1 MKKIVVFT
9 GTRAEYGLMKTLIKK
24 LHEDKYFKF
33 NLLISASHL
42 DSKFGNTIEE
52 IKNDGIPTDFVLPI
66 DINSNKRSDMSFQ
79 TSEVIKQ
86 VSLSLGKLNPE
97 YLIILGDRFES
108 FGAAAAG
115 HLLGVKNIHLHGG
128 ETSLGAL
135 DDKLRHAIS
144 QLSTIHFTSAEI
156 HKKKVEEMVG
166 SSSKVFNIGPLV
178 MDGFLN
184 LKLLSKK
191 DFQRRTGFV
200 FSNKNFVVT
209 FHPETLSADFGISG
223 LENLL
228 KCLKDNNCNVLFTAP
243 NADVGSDLV
252 LKNIKDFINLNNNN
266 NNKYLF
272 IPSLGQELYL
282 NALLLF
288 DCVVGN
294 SSSGIVEAPLVD
306 SNVLNIGDRQKGR
319 YRFGSVID
327 VDNSYSS
334 ISNAIND
341 ILGQTKKVEFN
352 YKSLIKSI
360 KKDSPSNKIIQILKN
375 NNLNL

>member
-1 MKKIVVFT
+1 MKKIAVFT
-9 GTRAEYGLMKTLIKK
+9 GSRAEYGLMKTLIKK
-24 LHEDKYFKF
+24 LNEDKYFEF

-52 IKNDGIPTDFVLPI
+52 IKYDGIPIQFVLPI
-66 DINSNKRSDMSFQ
+66 TIDSKKKSDMSLQ

-86 VSLSLGKLNPE
+86 VSLSLDKLNPE

-108 FGAAAAG
+108 FGAATAG
-115 HLLGVKNIHLHGG
+115 HLLGVKIIHLHGG

-144 QLSTIHFTSAEI
+144 QLSTVHFTSAEI

-166 SSSKVFNIGPLV
+166 SSSEIFNIGPMV

-191 DFQRRTGFV
+191 DFEKRTGFV
-200 FSNKNFVVT
+200 FSNKNFLVT
-209 FHPETLSADFGISG
+209 FHPETLSTDFGISG
-223 LENLL
+223 FKNLL
-228 KCLKDNNCNVLFTAP
+228 KCLKNNDCNVLFTAP
-243 NADVGSDLV
+243 NADVGSDLI
-252 LKNIKDFINLNNNN
+252 LKIIKDFINQKNT
-266 NNKYLF
+266 KYLL

-288 DCVVGN
+288 DCVAGN

-306 SNVLNIGDRQKGR
+306 TNVLNIGDRQKGR
-319 YRFGSVID
+319 YRFGHVID
-327 VDNSYSS
+327 VDNNYNS

-341 ILGQTKKVEFN
+341 ILDKNKKIDFN
-352 YKSLIKSI
+352 YRNLRESI
-360 KKDSPSNKIIQILKN
+360 KKNSPSNKIIQILKN
-375 NNLNL
+375 KL

>member
-24 LHEDKYFKF
+24 LDKDKYFEF

-66 DINSNKRSDMSFQ
+66 DIDINKKSDMSFQ

-86 VSLSLGKLNPE
+86 VSISLDKLNPE

-184 LKLLSKK
+184 LQLLSKK
-191 DFQRRTGFV
+191 DFQKRTGFV
-200 FSNKNFVVT
+200 FSNKNFIVT

-228 KCLKDNNCNVLFTAP
+228 KCLKDKNCNVLFTAP
-243 NADVGSDLV
+243 NADAGSDLV
-252 LKNIKDFINLNNNN
+252 LKIIKDFINLNNN

-294 SSSGIVEAPLVD
+294 SSSGIVEAPLVEA
-306 SNVLNIGDRQKGR
+306 NVLNIGDRQKGR

-327 VDNSYSS
+327 VDNSYIS

-341 ILGQTKKVEFN
+341 VLGQTKKLEFN
-352 YKSLIKSI
+352 YKSLIESI
-360 KKDSPSNKIIQILKN
+360 KKNSPSNKIIQILKN
-375 NNLNL
+375 KNLNL